1 MNKYRILHAK
11 HLIDHNE
18 CDITELDK
26 RCGFTSR
33 SVFYDAFGKIMGIP
47 PAHYRKRR
55 EKAAETC
62 SGFSGTM
69 ENSLG
74 KNEIHQQQHIKNWDN
89 IGTLRIGASITIGT
103 HILPELIKEYQKHN
117 PDLRLEVIV
126 NKSSAIEQHILDNK
140 IDIGLIENQSEHPD
154 IILRPFM
161 EDKLCA
167 IVPPDSSLASKTSI
181 TLEELALHPFL
192 MREKGSAGREILDA
206 YFSLKDI
213 HIHPLWESSSTQAIV
228 QGVAMWL
235 GVSVLPEMMIKK
247 DILEH
252 RVSYLSFPKPL
263 KRNLNLIL
271 HRNKHLTK
279 NMKSF
284 IEYCMLYSEK

>member
-1 MNKYRILHAK
+1 MQKKERGSALS
-11 HLIDHNE
+11 L
-18 CDITELDK
+18 
-26 RCGFTSR
+26 
-33 SVFYDAFGKIMGIP
+33 
-47 PAHYRKRR
+47 
-55 EKAAETC
+55 ETC
-62 SGFSGTM
+62 IQIF
-69 ENSLG
+69 
-74 KNEIHQQQHIKNWDN
+74 
-89 IGTLRIGASITIGT
+89 
-103 HILPELIKEYQKHN
+103 ILFEDHDSTAKQEN

-213 HIHPLWESSSTQAIV
+213 HPHTRYPWHKGGPVPGEDASHMFL
-228 QGVAMWL
+228 
-235 GVSVLPEMMIKK
+235 
-247 DILEH
+247 
-252 RVSYLSFPKPL
+252 
-263 KRNLNLIL
+263 
-271 HRNKHLTK
+271 
-279 NMKSF
+279 
-284 IEYCMLYSEK
+284 

>member
-1 MNKYRILHAK
+1 MTLRHLHIFVSVYEHKSITKAANTLHIAQPSVSLAIKELGEYYGVQLFDRIGRGITPTEAAK
-11 HLIDHNE
+11 HLYGYAIHIVSLFNE
-18 CDITELDK
+18 
-26 RCGFTSR
+26 
-33 SVFYDAFGKIMGIP
+33 
-47 PAHYRKRR
+47 
-55 EKAAETC
+55 
-62 SGFSGTM
+62 M
-69 ENSLG
+69 E
-74 KNEIHQQQHIKNWDN
+74 QHIKNWDN

-213 HIHPLWESSSTQAIV
+213 HIHPFWESSSTQAIV
-228 QGVAMWL
+228 QGVAMGL

>member
-1 MNKYRILHAK
+1 MTLRHLHIFVSVYEHKSITKAANTLHIAQPSVSLAIKELGEYYGVQLFDRIGRGITPTEAAK
-11 HLIDHNE
+11 HLY
-18 CDITELDK
+18 
-26 RCGFTSR
+26 G
-33 SVFYDAFGKIMGIP
+33 YA
-47 PAHYRKRR
+47 
-55 EKAAETC
+55 
-62 SGFSGTM
+62 
-69 ENSLG
+69 
-74 KNEIHQQQHIKNWDN
+74 

-228 QGVAMWL
+228 QGVAMGL